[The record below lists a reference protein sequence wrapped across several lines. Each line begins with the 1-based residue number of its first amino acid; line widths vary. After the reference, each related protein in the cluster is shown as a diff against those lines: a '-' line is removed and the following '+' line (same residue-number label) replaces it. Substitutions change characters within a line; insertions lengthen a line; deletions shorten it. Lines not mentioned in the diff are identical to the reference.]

1 MADDKNIVS
10 NDKAPPPINIINF
23 DKEYEN
29 GISGDMFPYGNVSD
43 VVYVVTW
50 KGTEELLSASKDA
63 LLWTLG
69 KRLLHESTMVYLIHV
84 FPELRF
90 IPTPQGKIPDSRKK
104 QEKRIPPKVS
114 FSLLFLKEEYENGI
128 SGDMFPYGNVSD
140 VVYVVTWKGTEELLS
155 ASKDALL
162 WTLGKRLLHE
172 STMVYLIHVFPELR
186 FIPTPLGR
194 LPINQVNPEQKER
207 YLIQE
212 RSKRSEYL
220 QKFLS
225 LCSSSKVQVETV
237 LIESD
242 MEAKAILDLIPILN
256 IRKLVLGATKSSIR
270 KLKSSSKRGSGGGTL
285 DQIVHNAPQFCEV
298 KVICEGKEVS
308 LQDQL
313 TSEPPSPSSTAPSQ
327 RDINVDSHKTM
338 RAQQDKTIGFVNFS
352 CFKL

>member
-1 MADDKNIVS
+1 MKFIMSLMLWKPMWRLLANLSNGIFPKSYPRRLFFIWSSKLDLSLGSFEFGELGKSDEDEVFEPNNDMSRYMSSSGGGQQLEADDFDFSDGYEAHVYDLPGQLDAFFDQFDIRLKN
-10 NDKAPPPINIINF
+10 
-23 DKEYEN
+23 
-29 GISGDMFPYGNVSD
+29 
-43 VVYVVTW
+43 
-50 KGTEELLSASKDA
+50 
-63 LLWTLG
+63 
-69 KRLLHESTMVYLIHV
+69 R
-84 FPELRF
+84 
-90 IPTPQGKIPDSRKK
+90 
-104 QEKRIPPKVS
+104 
-114 FSLLFLKEEYENGI
+114 
-128 SGDMFPYGNVSD
+128 
-140 VVYVVTWKGTEELLS
+140 
-155 ASKDALL
+155 
-162 WTLGKRLLHE
+162 
-172 STMVYLIHVFPELR
+172 
-186 FIPTPLGR
+186 
-194 LPINQVNPEQKER
+194 
-207 YLIQE
+207 
-212 RSKRSEYL
+212 
-220 QKFLS
+220 
-225 LCSSSKVQVETV
+225 VQVETV